1 MSFITGLICPLLT
14 PCDKL
19 YSAVWIYSSL
29 RSQGLRG
36 YSHILSRLYP
46 PHNYSSCS
54 MQLLDFDLFGNLIHT
69 LEPLM
74 RQASV
79 LPPPFFRFI
88 VTDNTLGIGC
98 ALPTA
103 GRAWDF
109 HPLECALTAHTKK
122 TAHASDFYN
131 PIHEHSNLICNKI
144 KHFYSPN
151 SHGIYIV
158 NV

>member
-1 MSFITGLICPLLT
+1 MTFITGLICPLLT

-88 VTDNTLGIGC
+88 VTDNTLGLGC
-98 ALPTA
+98 ALPTV

-109 HPLECALTAHTKK
+109 HPLECALTAHTNKK
-122 TAHASDFYN
+122 HGKPCFSQSDSPHA
-131 PIHEHSNLICNKI
+131 
-144 KHFYSPN
+144 
-151 SHGIYIV
+151 GISLPLRISTV
-158 NV
+158 F